1 MNTTD
6 LFVEL
11 IIIGIGGAIW
21 LCLLIFGMFG
31 YDWVPLDET
40 LALAALI
47 PFLSVAYVLGIIID
61 RVADAI
67 FERLWVPSLMKK
79 VYEEKKEYWNDRRLM
94 YIHPGRLGDFWNMR
108 GAGSGSAGDGR

>member
-1 MNTTD
+1 MSTTD

-21 LCLLIFGMFG
+21 LCLLIFGAFG

-40 LALAALI
+40 FALTALI

-67 FERLWVPSLMKK
+67 FERLWVPSLLEK
-79 VYEEKKEYWNDRRLM
+79 VYGKDKGYLNDRRLI
-94 YIHPGRLGDFWNMR
+94 YVHPGRLGDFWNMR
-108 GAGSGSAGDGR
+108 GAGSGSAGGGR